1 MAVIPSEDLAD
12 ETNLFEALDQ
22 AWEESESG
30 VLDKKQVLNQVMNV
44 LNQKPNCIGLL
55 WRASRGESNIA
66 AWDPKIAE
74 ESKRNH
80 VKHGLQYAE
89 KALAECEAKAPTV
102 STIDHAA
109 CHKFVAICLGQKTQ
123 FLSNPKDQLNLA
135 SDIASHISKG
145 IALNPN
151 DPMLHYMQ
159 GQWQYNI
166 ADISYSIRYAASWVT
181 GTLLEATFEDAL
193 KNFEQATR
201 VGNQFY
207 CDNEFMTARTMLKLN
222 NGNSNDQICD
232 LLTTGIAMTPAN
244 PSSKVLQEKAQKLLA
259 NLTK

>member
-1 MAVIPSEDLAD
+1 
-12 ETNLFEALDQ
+12 
-22 AWEESESG
+22 
-30 VLDKKQVLNQVMNV
+30 
-44 LNQKPNCIGLL
+44 
-55 WRASRGESNIA
+55 
-66 AWDPKIAE
+66 
-74 ESKRNH
+74 
-80 VKHGLQYAE
+80 
-89 KALAECEAKAPTV
+89 
-102 STIDHAA
+102 
-109 CHKFVAICLGQKTQ
+109 
-123 FLSNPKDQLNLA
+123 
-135 SDIASHISKG
+135 
-145 IALNPN
+145 
-151 DPMLHYMQ
+151 MQ

-259 NLTK
+259 NLAK